1 MSSKLPHLLNKLRI
15 TVRIGEDIIRTHNYL
30 GKLNKTSPIKLIG
43 GLQKV
48 QKERIYDFENHM
60 ESAINDWNQSELNKY
75 WTGY

>member
-43 GLQKV
+43 GLQRV
-48 QKERIYDFENHM
+48 QEERIYDFENHM
-60 ESAINDWNQSELNKY
+60 ESAISDWNQSELNKY

>member
-1 MSSKLPHLLNKLRI
+1 MSSRLPHLLNKLRI

-30 GKLNKTSPIKLIG
+30 GKLNKTSPIKMVE

-48 QKERIYDFENHM
+48 QEERIYDFENHM

>member
-1 MSSKLPHLLNKLRI
+1 MSSRLPHLLNKLRI

-30 GKLNKTSPIKLIG
+30 GKLNKTSPVKLIG

-48 QKERIYDFENHM
+48 QEERIHDFENHM
-60 ESAINDWNQSELNKY
+60 ESAIKDWNQSELNKY

>member
-48 QKERIYDFENHM
+48 QEERIYDFENHM

>member
-48 QKERIYDFENHM
+48 QEERIYDFENHM
-60 ESAINDWNQSELNKY
+60 ESAISDWNQSELNKY

>member
-43 GLQKV
+43 GLQRV
-48 QKERIYDFENHM
+48 QEERIYDFENHM